1 VAFPAGSGKLNPSKY
16 AKPRLSGRDQQGWE
30 PMDGDRQTD
39 QFIRNVAD
47 AAGTVG
53 LEVADIAGVVD
64 SVSSTVDGQSHAFAE
79 LSAANG
85 EMMSATRRIGAAVAS
100 AEQVAKSSS
109 AEMATSRRAMDN
121 AQKAI
126 SALLEAI
133 GAIREDAS
141 ALGQSLVQV
150 GRVAADI
157 EAIARQTNLLALNA
171 TIEAA
176 RAGDAGKGF
185 AVVATE
191 VKALAKRTSEATTVI
206 AQTLADLTGKANHL
220 LENAARS
227 ITRAEGV
234 QGETGTIDG
243 VIQTIDRAFR
253 EVDAET
259 GRIAEAAAE
268 IDRRVGHFVGVL
280 DGLAGGVKATST
292 HLGQARERLNKLV
305 GISENLVGLTAA
317 SGIETTDTPFIK
329 AAQQAAALASALF
342 EAAVTEGRVSIAD
355 LFDERY
361 EPVAG
366 SNPAQ
371 VMTRFVSLTDRVLPD
386 VQEPVLGLDPRVV
399 FCAAIDRNG
408 FLPTHNRKF
417 SQAQG
422 ADPVWNAANC
432 RNRRMFNDRV
442 GLAAG
447 RNTKPFLLQTYRR
460 DMGGGQFAQMK
471 DVSAPVF
478 VQGRHWGGV
487 RIGYKI

>member
-1 VAFPAGSGKLNPSKY
+1 
-16 AKPRLSGRDQQGWE
+16 
-30 PMDGDRQTD
+30 MDGDRQTS
-39 QFIRNVAD
+39 QFIRDVAD
-47 AAGTVG
+47 AAGAVG
-53 LEVADIAGVVD
+53 LEVADIAGVIE
-64 SVSSTVDGQSHAFAE
+64 SVSGTVETQARAFAN
-79 LSAANG
+79 LSEANG
-85 EMMSATRRIGAAVAS
+85 EMMSATGRIGAAVQS
-100 AEQVAKSSS
+100 AERVAKSS
-109 AEMATSRRAMDN
+109 AADMATSRRAMDN
-121 AQKAI
+121 AQGTI
-126 SALLEAI
+126 GALLEAI

-141 ALGQSLVQV
+141 ALGQSRVSV
-150 GRVAADI
+150 GRGAADI

-176 RAGDAGKGF
+176 RAGEAGRGF

-227 ITRAEGV
+227 IARAEGV
-234 QGETGTIDG
+234 QGETATIGD

-253 EVDAET
+253 DVDAET
-259 GRIAEAAAE
+259 GRIGDAASE
-268 IDRRVGHFVGVL
+268 IDRRVGRFVEVL
-280 DGLAGGVKATST
+280 EGLAGGVKATSGQM
-292 HLGQARERLNKLV
+292 GQARERLNKLV
-305 GISENLVGLTAA
+305 GISETLVGLTAA
-317 SGIETTDTPFIK
+317 SGIETTDTPFIQ
-329 AAQQAAALASALF
+329 AAQQAAARASALF
-342 EAAVTEGRVSIAD
+342 EAAVKEGRLSLAD
-355 LFDERY
+355 LFDDQY
-361 EPVAG
+361 QPIAG

-371 VMTRFVSLTDRVLPD
+371 LMTRFVTLTDRVMPD

-408 FLPTHNRKF
+408 FLPSHNRKF

-422 ADPVWNAANC
+422 PDPVWNAANC
-432 RNRRMFNDRV
+432 RNRRLFNDRV

-460 DMGGGQFAQMK
+460 DMGGGQFMPMK
-471 DVSAPVF
+471 DVSAPIF

>member
-1 VAFPAGSGKLNPSKY
+1 MD
-16 AKPRLSGRDQQGWE
+16 RDRTSE
-30 PMDGDRQTD
+30 K
-39 QFIRNVAD
+39 FIRDVAD
-47 AAGTVG
+47 AAGAVG

-64 SVSSTVDGQSHAFAE
+64 SVGETIEAQSRAFASLGE
-79 LSAANG
+79 ANG
-85 EMMSATRRIGAAVAS
+85 EMLAATRRIGSAVAT
-100 AEQVAKSSS
+100 AEQVARSSA
-109 AEMATSRRAMDN
+109 AEMAASRHAMEN
-121 AQKAI
+121 AQAAI
-126 SALLEAI
+126 GALLDAI
-133 GAIREDAS
+133 GAIRADAG
-141 ALGQSLVQV
+141 ALGQSLASV

-191 VKALAKRTSEATTVI
+191 VKALAKRTSEATNVI
-206 AQTLADLTGKANHL
+206 AQTLADLTGKANQL

-227 ITRAEGV
+227 IARAEGV
-234 QGETGTIDG
+234 QGETGTIG
-243 VIQTIDRAFR
+243 NVIQTVDRAFR

-259 GRIAEAAAE
+259 GRIAEAAGQ
-268 IDRRVGHFVGVL
+268 IDHRVGRFVEVL
-280 DGLAGGVKATST
+280 DGLAGGVKATNGN
-292 HLGQARERLNKLV
+292 LRQARERLNKLV

-317 SGIETTDTPFIK
+317 SGIETTDTPFIR
-329 AAQQAAALASALF
+329 AAQEAAAKAAALFESA
-342 EAAVTEGRVSIAD
+342 VREGRLTMAD
-355 LFDERY
+355 LFDEQY
-361 EPVAG
+361 QPIAG

-386 VQEPVLGLDPRVV
+386 VQEPVLGLDPRVA

-408 FLPTHNRKF
+408 YLPTHNRKF
-417 SQAQG
+417 SQPQG
-422 ADPVWNAANC
+422 KDPVWNAANC
-432 RNRRMFNDRV
+432 RNRRLFNDRV

-460 DMGGGQFAQMK
+460 DMGGGQYAPMK
-471 DVSAPVF
+471 DVSAPIF

>member
-1 VAFPAGSGKLNPSKY
+1 
-16 AKPRLSGRDQQGWE
+16 
-30 PMDGDRQTD
+30 MDGDRD
-39 QFIRNVAD
+39 PNQFIRDVAD
-47 AAGTVG
+47 AAGAVG

-64 SVSSTVDGQSHAFAE
+64 SVSGTVEAQSRAFAT
-79 LSAANG
+79 LSEANG
-85 EMMSATRRIGAAVAS
+85 EMLTATRRIGSAVAT
-100 AEQVAKSSS
+100 AEQVAKAS
-109 AEMATSRRAMDN
+109 ATDMATSRRAMNN
-121 AQKAI
+121 AQGAI
-126 SALLEAI
+126 NALLEAI

-141 ALGQSLVQV
+141 ALGQALASV

-157 EAIARQTNLLALNA
+157 EGIARQTNLLALNA

-227 ITRAEGV
+227 IARAEGV
-234 QGETGTIDG
+234 QGETGTIGD
-243 VIQTIDRAFR
+243 VIQTIDRAFH

-259 GRIAEAAAE
+259 GRIAEAASE
-268 IDRRVGHFVGVL
+268 IDRRVGHFVEVL
-280 DGLAGGVKATST
+280 DGLAGGVKST
-292 HLGQARERLNKLV
+292 NGNLQQARERLNRLV

-317 SGIETTDTPFIK
+317 SGIETIDTPFIR
-329 AAQQAAALASALF
+329 AAQDAAAKAQVLF
-342 EAAVTEGRVSIAD
+342 ETAIREGRLSLAD

-361 EPVAG
+361 EPIAG

-371 VMTRFVSLTDRVLPD
+371 VMTRFVALTDRVLPD
-386 VQEPVLGLDPRVV
+386 VQEPVLGLDPRVA

-408 FLPTHNRKF
+408 YLPTHNRKF
-417 SQAQG
+417 SQPQG
-422 ADPVWNAANC
+422 QDPVWNAANC

-460 DMGGGQFAQMK
+460 DMGGGQFAPMK
-471 DVSAPVF
+471 DVSAPIF

>member
-1 VAFPAGSGKLNPSKY
+1 
-16 AKPRLSGRDQQGWE
+16 
-30 PMDGDRQTD
+30 MDGDRQTD

-64 SVSSTVDGQSHAFAE
+64 SVSNTVEGQSQAFAD

-85 EMMSATRRIGAAVAS
+85 EMLSATRRIGAAVAS
-100 AEQVAKSSS
+100 AERVAKSSS

-121 AQKAI
+121 AQGAI

-141 ALGQSLVQV
+141 ALGQSLVSV

-234 QGETGTIDG
+234 QGETGTIAD

-259 GRIAEAAAE
+259 GRIAEAASE

-329 AAQQAAALASALF
+329 AAQQAAAQASALF
-342 EAAVTEGRVSIAD
+342 EAAVKEGRLSIAD

-361 EPVAG
+361 EPIAG

-371 VMTRFVSLTDRVLPD
+371 VTTRFVTLTDRVMPD

-422 ADPVWNAANC
+422 PDPVWNAANC

>member
-1 VAFPAGSGKLNPSKY
+1 
-16 AKPRLSGRDQQGWE
+16 
-30 PMDGDRQTD
+30 MDGERQSD
-39 QFIRNVAD
+39 QFIRDMAD
-47 AAGTVG
+47 AAGAVG
-53 LEVADIAGVVD
+53 LEVADVAGVVD
-64 SVSSTVDGQSHAFAE
+64 SVSGTVEAQSRAFAT
-79 LSAANG
+79 LSEANG
-85 EMMSATRRIGAAVAS
+85 EMLSATRRINAAVAS
-100 AEQVAKSSS
+100 AGQVAKGSSTD
-109 AEMATSRRAMDN
+109 MATSRRAMDN
-121 AQKAI
+121 AQGAI
-126 SALLEAI
+126 GALLEAI
-133 GAIREDAS
+133 GAIRDDAS
-141 ALGQSLVQV
+141 ALGQSLVSV

-191 VKALAKRTSEATTVI
+191 VKALAKRTSEATSVI

-227 ITRAEGV
+227 IARAEGV
-234 QGETGTIDG
+234 QGETGTIGD
-243 VIQTIDRAFR
+243 VIQTVDRAFR

-259 GRIAEAAAE
+259 GRIAEAASE
-268 IDRRVGHFVGVL
+268 IDRRVGHFVAVL
-280 DGLAGGVKATST
+280 DGLAGGVKATSGS
-292 HLGQARERLNKLV
+292 LQQARERLNKLV
-305 GISENLVGLTAA
+305 GISEHLVGLTAA
-317 SGIETTDTPFIK
+317 SGIETTDTPFIQ
-329 AAQQAAALASALF
+329 AAQQAAAQASALF
-342 EAAVTEGRVSIAD
+342 EAAVTEGRLSIAD

-361 EPVAG
+361 QPVAG

-371 VMTRFVSLTDRVLPD
+371 VTTRFVGFTDRVMPD
-386 VQEPVLGLDPRVV
+386 VQEPVLGLDPRVA

-417 SQAQG
+417 SQPQG
-422 ADPVWNAANC
+422 SDPVWNAANC
-432 RNRRMFNDRV
+432 RNRRLFDDRV

-460 DMGGGQFAQMK
+460 DMGGGQFAPMK

>member
-1 VAFPAGSGKLNPSKY
+1 
-16 AKPRLSGRDQQGWE
+16 
-30 PMDGDRQTD
+30 MDGERQRD
-39 QFIRNVAD
+39 QFIRDMAD
-47 AAGTVG
+47 AAGAVG
-53 LEVADIAGVVD
+53 LEVADVAGVVD
-64 SVSSTVDGQSHAFAE
+64 SVSGTVEAQSRAFAT
-79 LSAANG
+79 LSEANG
-85 EMMSATRRIGAAVAS
+85 EMLEATRRINAAVAS
-100 AEQVAKSSS
+100 AGQVAQGSSS
-109 AEMATSRRAMDN
+109 DMASSRRAMDN
-121 AQKAI
+121 AQGAI
-126 SALLEAI
+126 GALLEAI
-133 GAIREDAS
+133 GAIRDDAS
-141 ALGQSLVQV
+141 ALGQSLVSV

-191 VKALAKRTSEATTVI
+191 VKALAKRTSEATGVI

-227 ITRAEGV
+227 IARAEGV
-234 QGETGTIDG
+234 QGETGTIGD

-259 GRIAEAAAE
+259 GRIAEAASE
-268 IDRRVGHFVGVL
+268 IDRRVGRFVEVL
-280 DGLAGGVKATST
+280 EGLAGGVKATSGS
-292 HLGQARERLNKLV
+292 LQQARERLNKLV

-317 SGIETTDTPFIK
+317 SGIETTDTPFIR
-329 AAQQAAALASALF
+329 AAQQAAAQASALF
-342 EAAVTEGRVSIAD
+342 EAAVTDGRISLAD

-361 EPVAG
+361 QPVAG

-371 VMTRFVSLTDRVLPD
+371 VMTRFVPLTDRVLPE
-386 VQEPVLGLDPRVV
+386 VQEPVLGLDPRVA

-417 SQAQG
+417 SQPQG
-422 ADPVWNAANC
+422 SDPVWNAAHC
-432 RNRRMFNDRV
+432 RNRRMFDDRV

-447 RNTKPFLLQTYRR
+447 RNTRPFLLQTYRR
-460 DMGGGQFAQMK
+460 DMGGGQFAPMK
-471 DVSAPVF
+471 DVSAPIF

>member
-1 VAFPAGSGKLNPSKY
+1 
-16 AKPRLSGRDQQGWE
+16 
-30 PMDGDRQTD
+30 MDGDRQTD
-39 QFIRNVAD
+39 QFIRDVAD
-47 AAGTVG
+47 AAGAVG

-64 SVSSTVDGQSHAFAE
+64 SVSDTVATQSRAFE
-79 LSAANG
+79 TLSEANG
-85 EMMSATRRIGAAVAS
+85 EMIAATRRIGTAVAS
-100 AEQVAKSSS
+100 ASQVAKSSS

-121 AQKAI
+121 TQGAI
-126 SALLEAI
+126 RALLDAI

-141 ALGQSLVQV
+141 ALGQSLVSV

-191 VKALAKRTSEATTVI
+191 VKALAKRTSEATNVI

-227 ITRAEGV
+227 IARAEGV
-234 QGETGTIDG
+234 QGETGTIGD

-259 GRIAEAAAE
+259 DRIADAATE
-268 IDRRVGHFVGVL
+268 IDRRVGRFVEVL
-280 DGLAGGVKATST
+280 DGLAGGVKATSDS
-292 HLGQARERLNKLV
+292 LQQARERLNNLV

-317 SGIETTDTPFIK
+317 SGIETTDTPFIR
-329 AAQQAAALASALF
+329 AAQQAAVLASALF
-342 EAAVTEGRVSIAD
+342 EAAVTDGRLSLAD

-361 EPVAG
+361 EPLAG

-371 VMTRFVSLTDRVLPD
+371 VMTRFVGLTDRVLPE

-399 FCAAIDRNG
+399 FCVAIDRNG

-417 SQAQG
+417 SQPQG
-422 ADPVWNAANC
+422 SDPVWNAANC

-478 VQGRHWGGV
+478 VQGRHWGGL

>member
-1 VAFPAGSGKLNPSKY
+1 
-16 AKPRLSGRDQQGWE
+16 
-30 PMDGDRQTD
+30 MDGDRD
-39 QFIRNVAD
+39 QSKFIRDVAD
-47 AAGTVG
+47 AAGAVG

-64 SVSSTVDGQSHAFAE
+64 SVSGTVEAQSRAFAA
-79 LSAANG
+79 LSEAND
-85 EMMSATRRIGAAVAS
+85 EMLTATRRIGAAVAT
-100 AEQVAKSSS
+100 AEQVAKNS
-109 AEMATSRRAMDN
+109 ADEMATSRRAMDDTRN
-121 AQKAI
+121 AI
-126 SALLEAI
+126 DALIEAI
-133 GAIREDAS
+133 GAIKADAS
-141 ALGQSLVQV
+141 ALGQSLASV

-157 EAIARQTNLLALNA
+157 EGIARQTNLLALNA

-227 ITRAEGV
+227 IARAEGV
-234 QGETGTIDG
+234 QKETGTIG
-243 VIQTIDRAFR
+243 TVIQTVDRAFHQ
-253 EVDAET
+253 VDAET
-259 GRIAEAAAE
+259 GRIADAASE
-268 IDRRVGHFVGVL
+268 IDRRVGHFVEVL
-280 DGLAGGVKATST
+280 DGLAGGVQSANGN
-292 HLGQARERLNKLV
+292 LQQARERLNKLV

-317 SGIETTDTPFIK
+317 SGIETIDTPFIRAAQDAATK
-329 AAQQAAALASALF
+329 AAALF
-342 EAAVTEGRVSIAD
+342 EAAIREGRLSLAD

-361 EPVAG
+361 EPIAG

-371 VMTRFVSLTDRVLPD
+371 LMTRFVSLTDRVMPE

-417 SQAQG
+417 SQPQG
-422 ADPVWNAANC
+422 PDPVWNAANS

-447 RNTKPFLLQTYRR
+447 RNIKPFLLQTYRR
-460 DMGGGQFAQMK
+460 DMGGGQFAPMK

>member
-1 VAFPAGSGKLNPSKY
+1 
-16 AKPRLSGRDQQGWE
+16 
-30 PMDGDRQTD
+30 MDGDRD
-39 QFIRNVAD
+39 PNQFIRDVAD
-47 AAGTVG
+47 AAGAVG

-64 SVSSTVDGQSHAFAE
+64 SVSGTVEAQSLAFAT
-79 LSAANG
+79 LSEANG
-85 EMMSATRRIGAAVAS
+85 EMLTATRRIGAAVAT
-100 AEQVAKSSS
+100 AEQVAKSS
-109 AEMATSRRAMDN
+109 ATDMATSRRAMNN
-121 AQKAI
+121 AQGAI
-126 SALLEAI
+126 NALLEAI
-133 GAIREDAS
+133 GAIRDDAS
-141 ALGQSLVQV
+141 ALGQALASV

-157 EAIARQTNLLALNA
+157 EGIARQTNLLALNA

-227 ITRAEGV
+227 IARAEGV
-234 QGETGTIDG
+234 QGETGTIGD
-243 VIQTIDRAFR
+243 VIQTIDRAFH

-259 GRIAEAAAE
+259 GRIAEAASE
-268 IDRRVGHFVGVL
+268 IDRRVGRFVEVL
-280 DGLAGGVKATST
+280 DGLAGGVKST
-292 HLGQARERLNKLV
+292 NGNLQQARERLNRLV

-317 SGIETTDTPFIK
+317 SGIETIDTPFIR
-329 AAQQAAALASALF
+329 AAQDAAAKAQVLF
-342 EAAVTEGRVSIAD
+342 ETAISEGRLSLAD

-361 EPVAG
+361 EPIAG

-371 VMTRFVSLTDRVLPD
+371 VMTRFVALTDRELPG

-408 FLPTHNRKF
+408 YLPTHNRKF
-417 SQAQG
+417 SQPQG
-422 ADPVWNAANC
+422 QDPVWNAANC

-460 DMGGGQFAQMK
+460 DMGGGQFAPMK
-471 DVSAPVF
+471 DVSAPIF

>member
-1 VAFPAGSGKLNPSKY
+1 
-16 AKPRLSGRDQQGWE
+16 
-30 PMDGDRQTD
+30 MDGDRQAS
-39 QFIRNVAD
+39 QFIKDVAD

-53 LEVADIAGVVD
+53 LEVADIAGVIE
-64 SVSSTVDGQSHAFAE
+64 SVSSTVETQSRAFAT
-79 LSAANG
+79 LSEANG
-85 EMMSATRRIGAAVAS
+85 EMMAATRRIGEAVAS
-100 AEQVAKSSS
+100 AEQVAKGSS

-121 AQKAI
+121 AQGAI
-126 SALLEAI
+126 AALLEAI

-141 ALGQSLVQV
+141 ALGQSLVSV
-150 GRVAADI
+150 GRVASDI

-176 RAGDAGKGF
+176 RAGDAGRGF

-191 VKALAKRTSEATTVI
+191 VKALAKRTSEATNVI

-227 ITRAEGV
+227 IARAEGV
-234 QGETGTIDG
+234 QGETGTIAD
-243 VIQTIDRAFR
+243 VIQTIDRAFH

-259 GRIAEAAAE
+259 GRIAEAASE
-268 IDRRVGHFVGVL
+268 IDRRVGRFVEVL
-280 DGLAGGVKATST
+280 DDLAGGVKATSSS
-292 HLGQARERLNKLV
+292 LGQARERLNKLV
-305 GISENLVGLTAA
+305 GISETLVGLTAA
-317 SGIETTDTPFIK
+317 SGVETTDTPFIR
-329 AAQQAAALASALF
+329 AAQQAAAQATALF
-342 EAAVTEGRVSIAD
+342 EAAIREGRVTMAD
-355 LFDERY
+355 LFDENY
-361 EPVAG
+361 QPIPG

-371 VMTRFVSLTDRVLPD
+371 VMTRFTALTDRVMPD
-386 VQEPVLGLDPRVV
+386 VQEPMLQLDPRVV

-408 FLPTHNRKF
+408 YLPTHNRKF
-417 SQAQG
+417 SQPQG
-422 ADPVWNAANC
+422 PDPVWNAANC

-460 DMGGGQFAQMK
+460 DMGGGQFAPMK

-487 RIGYKI
+487 RIAYKI

>member
-1 VAFPAGSGKLNPSKY
+1 
-16 AKPRLSGRDQQGWE
+16 
-30 PMDGDRQTD
+30 MDGERQSD
-39 QFIRNVAD
+39 QFIRDVAD
-47 AAGTVG
+47 AAGAVG
-53 LEVADIAGVVD
+53 QEVADIAGVVD
-64 SVSSTVDGQSHAFAE
+64 SVSGTVEAQSRAFAT
-79 LSAANG
+79 LSEANG
-85 EMMSATRRIGAAVAS
+85 EMMSATRRINAAVAS
-100 AEQVAKSSS
+100 AEQVAKGSS

-121 AQKAI
+121 ARDAI
-126 SALLEAI
+126 GALLEAI
-133 GAIREDAS
+133 AAIREDAG
-141 ALGQSLVQV
+141 ALGQSLVSV

-191 VKALAKRTSEATTVI
+191 VKALAKRTSEATRVI

-227 ITRAEGV
+227 IARAEGV
-234 QGETGTIDG
+234 RGETGTIGD
-243 VIQTIDRAFR
+243 VIQTIDRAFH

-259 GRIAEAAAE
+259 GRIAAAASE
-268 IDRRVGHFVGVL
+268 IDRRVGHFVEVL
-280 DGLAGGVKATST
+280 DGLAGGVKATSGN
-292 HLGQARERLNKLV
+292 LQQARERLNKLV
-305 GISENLVGLTAA
+305 GISESLVGLTAA
-317 SGIETTDTPFIK
+317 SGIETIDTPFIR
-329 AAQQAAALASALF
+329 AAQQAAAQASALF
-342 EAAVTEGRVSIAD
+342 ETAVSEGRLALAD
-355 LFDERY
+355 LFDEHY
-361 EPVAG
+361 EPIAG

-371 VMTRFVSLTDRVLPD
+371 VTTRFVALTDRVMPA
-386 VQEPVLGLDPRVV
+386 VQEPVLDLDSRVV

-422 ADPVWNAANC
+422 EDPVWNAANC
-432 RNRRMFNDRV
+432 RNRRLFDDRV

-460 DMGGGQFAQMK
+460 DMGGGQFAPMK
-471 DVSAPVF
+471 DVSAPIF

-487 RIGYKI
+487 RIGYKV

>member
-1 VAFPAGSGKLNPSKY
+1 
-16 AKPRLSGRDQQGWE
+16 
-30 PMDGDRQTD
+30 MDGDREAS
-39 QFIRNVAD
+39 QFIRDVAD

-64 SVSSTVDGQSHAFAE
+64 SVSGTVEAQSRAFAG

-85 EMMSATRRIGAAVAS
+85 EMMTATRRIGEAVAS
-100 AEQVAKSSS
+100 AEQVAKGSS
-109 AEMATSRRAMDN
+109 AEMAASRRAMDS
-121 AQKAI
+121 AQGAI
-126 SALLEAI
+126 ASLLEAI
-133 GAIREDAS
+133 SAIRADAS
-141 ALGQSLVQV
+141 ALGQSLVSV
-150 GRVAADI
+150 GRVASDI

-206 AQTLADLTGKANHL
+206 AQTLSDLTGKANNL
-220 LENAARS
+220 LDNAARS

-234 QGETGTIDG
+234 QGETGTIAS
-243 VIQTIDRAFR
+243 VIETIDRAFR

-259 GRIAEAAAE
+259 GRIAEAAGE
-268 IDRRVGHFVGVL
+268 IDRRVARFVEVL
-280 DGLAGGVKATST
+280 DDLAGGVKATSGS
-292 HLGQARERLNKLV
+292 LGQARERLNKLV
-305 GISENLVGLTAA
+305 GISETLVGLTAA
-317 SGIETTDTPFIK
+317 SGIETTDTPFIR
-329 AAQQAAALASALF
+329 AAQQAAAQATQLF
-342 EAAVTEGRVSIAD
+342 ENAIREGRLTMAD
-355 LFDERY
+355 LFDEQY
-361 EPVAG
+361 QPVPG

-371 VMTRFVSLTDRVLPD
+371 VTTRFTALTDRVMPD
-386 VQEPVLGLDPRVV
+386 VQEPVLAIDPRVV

-408 FLPTHNRKF
+408 YLPTHNRKF
-417 SQAQG
+417 SQSQG

-460 DMGGGQFAQMK
+460 DMGGGQFAPMK